1 MLYEAQQELLE
12 GVDYLYFGST
22 SYGGKHDLWIDNK
35 HLLQVAAFVDDV
47 VARLDDANQISDVP
61 RQAVLARALADSFA
75 VYWRREE
82 DLSNTGELPINL
94 FDTEIQIHLL
104 FLFND
109 YVNSLFPV
117 IWTLRHS
124 VPSVLRPE
132 PLLLRAS

>member
-12 GVDYLYFGST
+12 CVDCLYFGST

-47 VARLDDANQISDVP
+47 VARLDDANQISDVS
-61 RQAVLARALADSFA
+61 RQAVLARALAGSFA

-82 DLSNTGELPINL
+82 DLSNTGELHINSL
-94 FDTEIQIHLL
+94 DTEIENCLI

-109 YVNSLFPV
+109 CVNCLPPV
-117 IWTLRHS
+117 L
-124 VPSVLRPE
+124 
-132 PLLLRAS
+132 